1 MSVKKIYLIRHGKTE
16 ANESRIY
23 CGISDLALSKN
34 GVKELENKRDY
45 YQNLISGKA
54 KYFTTGMKRTN
65 QTFEILFE
73 KDGKLPEYNV
83 VTGLKEIN
91 FGVFELKSYNELK
104 DNPEYIAWISGNY
117 ESNIPPEGE
126 SGDQM
131 SERILK
137 TFADF
142 IETIGEESVVVCHG
156 GTAYYIM
163 RYLFP
168 EENKNLFEWE
178 PKNGCG
184 YVIELVDG
192 KWSYEKIGVE

>member
-16 ANESRIY
+16 ANEARIY
-23 CGISDLALSKN
+23 CGISDLALSEN
-34 GVKELENKRDY
+34 GVKELEKKRDY
-45 YQNLISGKA
+45 YQNLISGKV

-83 VTGLKEIN
+83 VAGFKEIN
-91 FGVFELKSYNELK
+91 FGIFELKSYNELK
-104 DNPEYIAWISGNY
+104 DDPQYITWISGNY
-117 ESNIPPEGE
+117 ESNIPPAGE

-137 TFADF
+137 TFESF
-142 IETIGEESVVVCHG
+142 LETTDEESIVVCHG

-163 RYLFP
+163 RHLFP
-168 EENKNLFEWE
+168 EENKTLFEWE

-184 YVIELVDG
+184 YLIELNDD
-192 KWSYEKIGVE
+192 KWSYEPIGIE

>member
-16 ANESRIY
+16 ANEARIY
-23 CGISDLALSKN
+23 CGISDLPLSEN
-34 GVKELENKRDY
+34 GVKELEKKRDY
-45 YQNLISGKA
+45 YQNLISGKV

-83 VTGLKEIN
+83 VTGFKEIN
-91 FGVFELKSYNELK
+91 FGIFELKSYNELK
-104 DNPEYIAWISGNY
+104 DDPQYITWISGNY
-117 ESNIPPEGE
+117 ESNIPPAGE

-137 TFADF
+137 TFESF
-142 IETIGEESVVVCHG
+142 LETTDEESIVVCHG

-163 RYLFP
+163 RHLFP
-168 EENKNLFEWE
+168 EENKTLFEWE

-184 YVIELVDG
+184 YLIELNDG
-192 KWSYEKIGVE
+192 KWSYEPIGIE